1 MDIHDAMSAAPEP
14 EPFQILRRSSL
25 YLATAVAAL
34 VVAATVAAVATVR
47 GPSWLWAP
55 AMTLAVLGLIALP
68 GIADRGTPLL
78 VADSHGVRLRDGGDW
93 VGLLWREIAQVVVE
107 PRTGFQDPHI
117 KVVTDDGRH
126 LYFTPVGITTDVS
139 LADAEVQLARRRAT
153 NAY

>member
-1 MDIHDAMSAAPEP
+1 MDIHDPLSTPPEP
-14 EPFQILRRSSL
+14 DPFQILRRSSL
-25 YLATAVAAL
+25 YLATTAGALLVAGIVAAGAVLRGPTWLWVPVVAL
-34 VVAATVAAVATVR
+34 VV
-47 GPSWLWAP
+47 
-55 AMTLAVLGLIALP
+55 LGVIALP
-68 GIADRGTPLL
+68 GAADRETPLL

-93 VGLLWREIAQVVVE
+93 VGLLWREIAQIVVE

>member
-1 MDIHDAMSAAPEP
+1 MDIHEAMSVPAEP

-25 YLATAVAAL
+25 YLATTVAAL
-34 VVAATVAAVATVR
+34 VVAGPVGAVAMLR
-47 GPSWLWAP
+47 GPSWLWFP
-55 AMTLAVLGLIALP
+55 VVILVVLGLIALP
-68 GIADRGTPLL
+68 GAADRETPLL
-78 VADSHGVRLRDGGDW
+78 VADGHGVRLRDGGDW
-93 VGLLWREIAQVVVE
+93 VGLLWREIAQIVVE